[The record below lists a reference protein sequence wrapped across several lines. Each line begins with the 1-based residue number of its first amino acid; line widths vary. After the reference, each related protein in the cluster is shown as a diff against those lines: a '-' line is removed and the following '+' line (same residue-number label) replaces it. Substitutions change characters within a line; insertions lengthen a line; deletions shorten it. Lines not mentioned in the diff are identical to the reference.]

1 MNRVEDVHASQ
12 PVSASKTQFIG
23 HIWSVRTDTVHFGD
37 VQVQRDVIEHPGA
50 VAIAVVDDHD
60 RILLICQYRHPVG
73 AKLWELPAGLLDVPG
88 EDPADTA
95 RRELAEEAG
104 LCADEWHVLLDIFNS
119 PGGSSEGLR
128 VFLARR
134 ISELPEGRW
143 HTGEAEEQDLPQEW
157 VRLDDARE
165 MVLSGRIH
173 NGTTVAGIL
182 AAHAA
187 RDQGWSTLR
196 PVDDSWEWRPPS
208 RSSV

>member
-1 MNRVEDVHASQ
+1 MSPVEDVHASQ
-12 PVSASKTQFIG
+12 PVSASETQYAG

-37 VQVQRDVIEHPGA
+37 VVVQRDVIEHPGA
-50 VAIAVVDDHD
+50 VAIAALDEQD

-73 AKLWELPAGLLDVPG
+73 AKLWELPAGLLDVAG
-88 EDPADTA
+88 EHPADTA
-95 RRELAEEAG
+95 RRELAEETG
-104 LCADEWHVLLDIFNS
+104 LCADEWHVLLDLFNS

-128 VFLARR
+128 IFLARR

-143 HTGEAEEQDLPQEW
+143 ITGEAEELDLPQEW
-157 VRLDDARE
+157 VDLDEARE
-165 MVLSGRIH
+165 LVISGRIH

-187 RDQGWSTLR
+187 RDQGWTRLR
-196 PVDDSWEWRPPS
+196 PADDSWEWRPPS

>member
-1 MNRVEDVHASQ
+1 MSPVEDVHASQ
-12 PVSASKTQFIG
+12 PVSASETQYAG

-37 VQVQRDVIEHPGA
+37 VVVQRDVIEHPGA
-50 VAIAVVDDHD
+50 VAIAALDEQD

-73 AKLWELPAGLLDVPG
+73 AKLWELPAGLLDVAG
-88 EDPADTA
+88 EHPADTA
-95 RRELAEEAG
+95 RRELAEETG
-104 LCADEWHVLLDIFNS
+104 LCADEWYVLLDLFNS

-128 VFLARR
+128 IFLARR

-143 HTGEAEEQDLPQEW
+143 ITGEAEELDLPQEW
-157 VRLDDARE
+157 VDLDEARE
-165 MVLSGRIH
+165 LVLLGRIH

-187 RDQGWSTLR
+187 RDQGWTRLR
-196 PVDDSWEWRPPS
+196 PADDSWEWRPPS

>member
-1 MNRVEDVHASQ
+1 VSPVEDVHASQ
-12 PVSASKTQFIG
+12 PVSASETQYAG

-37 VQVQRDVIEHPGA
+37 VVVQRDVIEHPGA
-50 VAIAVVDDHD
+50 VAIAALDEQD

-73 AKLWELPAGLLDVPG
+73 AKLWELPAGLLDVAG
-88 EDPADTA
+88 EHPADTA
-95 RRELAEEAG
+95 RRELAEETG
-104 LCADEWHVLLDIFNS
+104 LCADEWHVLLDLFNS

-128 VFLARR
+128 IFLARR

-143 HTGEAEEQDLPQEW
+143 ITGEAEELDLPQEW
-157 VRLDDARE
+157 VDLDEARE
-165 MVLSGRIH
+165 LVISGRIH

-187 RDQGWSTLR
+187 RDQGWTRLR
-196 PVDDSWEWRPPS
+196 PADDSWEWRPPS

>member
-1 MNRVEDVHASQ
+1 MNPVEDVHAFQ
-12 PVSASKTQFIG
+12 PVSASKTQYAG

-37 VQVQRDVIEHPGA
+37 VVVQRDVIEHPGA
-50 VAIAVVDDHD
+50 VAIAALDEQD

-73 AKLWELPAGLLDVPG
+73 AKLWELPAGLLDVAG
-88 EDPADTA
+88 EHPADTA
-95 RRELAEEAG
+95 RRELAEETG
-104 LCADEWHVLLDIFNS
+104 LCADEWHVLLDLFNS

-128 VFLARR
+128 IFLARR

-143 HTGEAEEQDLPQEW
+143 ITGEAEELDLPQEW
-157 VRLDDARE
+157 VNLDEARE
-165 MVLSGRIH
+165 LVLLGRIH

-187 RDQGWSTLR
+187 RDQGWTTLR
-196 PVDDSWEWRPPS
+196 PADDSWEWRPPS

>member
-1 MNRVEDVHASQ
+1 VSPVEDVHASQ
-12 PVSASKTQFIG
+12 PVSASETQYAG

-37 VQVQRDVIEHPGA
+37 VVVQRDVIEHPGA
-50 VAIAVVDDHD
+50 VAIAALDEQD

-73 AKLWELPAGLLDVPG
+73 AKLWELPAGLLDVAG
-88 EDPADTA
+88 EHPADTA
-95 RRELAEEAG
+95 RRELAEETG
-104 LCADEWHVLLDIFNS
+104 LCADEWYVLLDLFNS

-128 VFLARR
+128 IFLARR

-143 HTGEAEEQDLPQEW
+143 ITGEAEELDLPQEW
-157 VRLDDARE
+157 VDLDEARE
-165 MVLSGRIH
+165 LVLLGRIH

-187 RDQGWSTLR
+187 RDQGWTRLR
-196 PVDDSWEWRPPS
+196 PADDSWEWRPPS